1 MTDFVSLSTLRL
13 LARQRAD
20 MENSQFV
27 TDDEM
32 RRYINRGYAELYD
45 LIVTSANSEDY
56 FLSSSTVQLVTG
68 TKTYNLPSEL

>member
-32 RRYINRGYAELYD
+32 RRYINRGYAELYG
-45 LIVTSANSEDY
+45 LIVT
-56 FLSSSTVQLVTG
+56 
-68 TKTYNLPSEL
+68 